1 MSADPD
7 QWPVADYMII
17 NRWRTFDQMAGS
29 HLYNRIQ
36 AHEAAGAT
44 GHT

>member
-17 NRWRTFDQMAGS
+17 NKEKSQSNASIRSDSELIVR
-29 HLYNRIQ
+29 
-36 AHEAAGAT
+36 
-44 GHT
+44 